1 LDFDLPQPIF
11 RRLFRTMELALLTV
25 AIIVIFFIVIFVVVA
40 VFPILVIAI
49 AILLAA
55 FIAIAIFTALSRTR
69 LTTSLIAYL
78 AIVSRFLL
86 RDRYQLQ

>member
-25 AIIVIFFIVIFVVVA
+25 AIIVIFFIVIF
-40 VFPILVIAI
+40 FPILVIAI